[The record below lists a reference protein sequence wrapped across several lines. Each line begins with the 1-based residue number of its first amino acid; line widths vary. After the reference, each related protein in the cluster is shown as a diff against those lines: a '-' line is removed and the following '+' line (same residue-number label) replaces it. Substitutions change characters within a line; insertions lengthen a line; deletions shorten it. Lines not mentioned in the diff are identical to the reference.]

1 MTFMGL
7 LWLSLLIAWLIKV
20 AFARHGGYKL
30 YERCYPFFL
39 NLILGE
45 FVVGGAFWGLVGTIG
60 RFGTYQWWPY

>member
-7 LWLSLLIAWLIKV
+7 LRLSLLIAWLIEV
-20 AFARHGGYKL
+20 AFTPHGGYKL

-45 FVVGGAFWGLVGTIG
+45 LVVGGDF
-60 RFGTYQWWPY
+60 